1 MELRSVGIAGL
12 GSYVPE
18 RVLTNAD
25 LERMVDTN
33 NEWIVSRTG
42 ISTRHIAADNQ
53 STSDLAY
60 EAAKKALDDAGME
73 AQELDLIIVATCTP
87 DMLFPATACMLQD
100 KLGVKGCAAFDL
112 EAACSGFIY
121 GLAVGAQFIAS
132 GIYENVLVVGAE
144 TLSRV
149 VNWQDRNTCIL
160 FGDGAGAAVLKPV
173 EKGGFLSFHMGADG
187 SGGELLN
194 VKAGGARFP
203 ASAETIAQGMHYMYM
218 SGNEVFK
225 FAVRVMGEAAVKAL
239 EKAGITKEQVDFV
252 VPHQANIRIVDAAMR
267 RLDLPMEKAF
277 VNLDK
282 YGNMSSA
289 SIPVALDEL
298 YRENRLTKGDVLVLV
313 GFGAGLTWGAAV
325 VEWNR

>member
-42 ISTRHIAADNQ
+42 ISTRHIAADDQ

>member
-42 ISTRHIAADNQ
+42 ISTRHIAADDQ

-239 EKAGITKEQVDFV
+239 EKAGITKEQLDFV

>member
-1 MELRSVGIAGL
+1 MKVRPVGIAGL

-18 RVLTNAD
+18 RILTNAE
-25 LERMVDTN
+25 LEQMVDTN
-33 NEWIVSRTG
+33 DEWIRTRTG
-42 ISTRHIAADNQ
+42 ISTRHIAAKHQ

-60 EAAKKALDDAGME
+60 EAAIKALDDAGMT
-73 AQELDLIIVATCTP
+73 ARDLDLIIVATCTP
-87 DMLFPATACMLQD
+87 DMLFPATACILQD
-100 KLGVKGCAAFDL
+100 KLGIKGTGAFDL

-121 GLAVGAQFIAS
+121 GLAVGAQFIAT

-187 SGGELLN
+187 SGGDLL
-194 VKAGGARFP
+194 KIEAGGAANP
-203 ASAETIAQGMHYMYM
+203 ASAETIAQGMHYLYM

-225 FAVRVMGEAAVKAL
+225 FAVRVMGDAAIKCL
-239 EKAGITKEQVDFV
+239 EKAGLTKDQVDFV

-267 RLDLPMEKAF
+267 RLDLPQEKAF
-277 VNLDK
+277 INLDK

-313 GFGAGLTWGAAV
+313 GFGAGLTWGSAV
-325 VEWNR
+325 IEWNR